1 MASRLVYFTPTGPL
15 CFIDYLTVT
24 DGRAVLERIRKAFT
38 GPRLPKLY
46 EFRLFEKLKNGLVRV
61 DAFVLPM
68 FDSKSVS
75 IFLDSLDCPAHQP
88 A

>member
-1 MASRLVYFTPTGPL
+1 MASRLVYFTPKGPL
-15 CFIDYLTVT
+15 CFIDYLTVS
-24 DGRAVLERIRKAFT
+24 DGRAVLEQIKKAFT

-61 DAFVLPM
+61 DDFVLPK
-68 FDSKSVS
+68 FDLKTIT
-75 IFLDSLDCPAHQP
+75 IFLDSLDCRTHQF